1 MEGIINVNKP
11 SGITS
16 FDVVRKLRRI
26 LHERK
31 IGHTGTLDPLA
42 EGVLVVCIG
51 KATKLVQDIEG
62 YEKTYTAG
70 FELGYRTDTYDTE
83 GQIIEK
89 REINNVTLGEL
100 ENVLKKFIG
109 EIEQIPPM
117 YSALKVDGK
126 KLYELARQGIEVE
139 RKARL
144 IEIKFIDIVE
154 FDGVKGK
161 IRCGVSKGTY
171 IRSLI
176 DDMGKALGT
185 LATMTSLVREK
196 VGSSNIEDSYTLED
210 IEAISLEEKTDFLCS
225 VEDFFKYPKITLE
238 GEKKKNMILFLNGNT
253 VRFTAA
259 DGRYRI
265 YDSTGKFLGLCNV
278 SNNLLKGY
286 KYF

>member
-42 EGVLVVCIG
+42 EGVLVVCIV
-51 KATKLVQDIEG
+51 KATKLVQYIEG

-70 FELGYRTDTYDTE
+70 FELGYRTDTYDIE

-238 GEKKKNMILFLNGNT
+238 GEKNMILFLNGNT

>member
-16 FDVVRKLRRI
+16 FDVIRKLRRI

-42 EGVLVVCIG
+42 EGVLVICIG

-70 FELGYRTDTYDTE
+70 FELGYKTDTYDTE
-83 GQIIEK
+83 GEIIEK
-89 REINNVTLGEL
+89 REVNDITISKL
-100 ENVLKKFIG
+100 ENVLKNFIG

-126 KLYELARQGIEVE
+126 KLYELARQGIEIE

-144 IEIKFIDIVE
+144 IEIKFIDIIE
-154 FDGVKGK
+154 FDGLKGK
-161 IRCGVSKGTY
+161 IRCDVSKGTY

-196 VGSSNIEDSYTLED
+196 VGNSNIKDSYTLEE
-210 IEAISLEEKTDFLCS
+210 IETMYSEKKTDFLYS

-238 GEKKKNMILFLNGNT
+238 GEKNMILFLNGNT
-253 VRFTAA
+253 VRFTAP
-259 DGRYRI
+259 DDRYRI
-265 YDSTGKFLGLCNV
+265 YNNAGKFLGLCNV

>member
-225 VEDFFKYPKITLE
+225 VEDFFKYHKITLE
-238 GEKKKNMILFLNGNT
+238 GEKNMILFLNGNT

>member
-225 VEDFFKYPKITLE
+225 VEDFFKYPKIILE
-238 GEKKKNMILFLNGNT
+238 GEKNMILFLNGNT

>member
-42 EGVLVVCIG
+42 QGVLVVCIG

-89 REINNVTLGEL
+89 REVNNISLGKL
-100 ENVLKKFIG
+100 ENALKNFIG

-144 IEIKFIDIVE
+144 IEIKFIDIIE
-154 FDGVKGK
+154 FDGLKGK

-196 VGSSNIEDSYTLED
+196 VGTSNIKDSYTLEE
-210 IEAISLEEKTDFLCS
+210 IETMYSEEKTDFLYS
-225 VEDFFKYPKITLE
+225 VEECFKYPKITLE
-238 GEKKKNMILFLNGNT
+238 GEKNMILFLNGNT
-253 VRFTAA
+253 VRFAAA

-265 YDSTGKFLGLCNV
+265 YNNTGKFLGLCNV

>member
-1 MEGIINVNKP
+1 MNKP

-42 EGVLVVCIG
+42 QGVLVVCIG

-89 REINNVTLGEL
+89 REVNNISLGKL
-100 ENVLKKFIG
+100 ENALKNFIG

-144 IEIKFIDIVE
+144 IEIKFIDIIE
-154 FDGVKGK
+154 FDGLKGK

-196 VGSSNIEDSYTLED
+196 VGTSNIKDSYTLEE
-210 IEAISLEEKTDFLCS
+210 IETMYSEEKTDFLYS

-238 GEKKKNMILFLNGNT
+238 GEKNMILFLNGNT
-253 VRFTAA
+253 VRFAAA

-265 YDSTGKFLGLCNV
+265 YNNTGKFLGLCNV

>member
-109 EIEQIPPM
+109 
-117 YSALKVDGK
+117 
-126 KLYELARQGIEVE
+126 
-139 RKARL
+139 
-144 IEIKFIDIVE
+144 
-154 FDGVKGK
+154 
-161 IRCGVSKGTY
+161 
-171 IRSLI
+171 
-176 DDMGKALGT
+176 
-185 LATMTSLVREK
+185 
-196 VGSSNIEDSYTLED
+196 
-210 IEAISLEEKTDFLCS
+210 
-225 VEDFFKYPKITLE
+225 
-238 GEKKKNMILFLNGNT
+238 
-253 VRFTAA
+253 
-259 DGRYRI
+259 
-265 YDSTGKFLGLCNV
+265 
-278 SNNLLKGY
+278 
-286 KYF
+286 

>member
-62 YEKTYTAG
+62 YEKIYTAG

-89 REINNVTLGEL
+89 REVSDIIFDKL
-100 ENVLKKFIG
+100 ENILENFIG

-126 KLYELARQGIEVE
+126 KLYELARQGIEIE

-144 IEIKFIDIVE
+144 IKIKFIDIIE
-154 FDGVKGK
+154 FDGIKGK
-161 IRCGVSKGTY
+161 IRCSVSKGTY

-196 VGSSNIEDSYTLED
+196 VGNSNIKDSYTLEE
-210 IEAISLEEKTDFLCS
+210 IETMSIEEKTDFLYS

-238 GEKKKNMILFLNGNT
+238 GEKNMVLFLNGNT

-265 YDSTGKFLGLCNV
+265 YNDAGKFLGLCNV

>member
-62 YEKTYTAG
+62 YEKTYIAG

-144 IEIKFIDIVE
+144 IEIKFIDIIE
-154 FDGVKGK
+154 FDGLKGK

-238 GEKKKNMILFLNGNT
+238 GEKNMILFLNGNT

>member
-26 LHERK
+26 LYERK

-238 GEKKKNMILFLNGNT
+238 GEKNMILFLNGNT

>member
-42 EGVLVVCIG
+42 QGVLVVCIG

-70 FELGYRTDTYDTE
+70 FELGYRTDTYDIE

-89 REINNVTLGEL
+89 REVNNISLGKL
-100 ENVLKKFIG
+100 ENVLKNFIG

-144 IEIKFIDIVE
+144 IEIKFIDIIE
-154 FDGVKGK
+154 FDGLKGK

-196 VGSSNIEDSYTLED
+196 VGTSNIKDSYTLEE
-210 IEAISLEEKTDFLCS
+210 IETMYSEEKTDFLYS

-238 GEKKKNMILFLNGNT
+238 GEKNMILFLNGNT
-253 VRFTAA
+253 VRFAAA

-265 YDSTGKFLGLCNV
+265 YNNTGKFLGLCNV

>member
-11 SGITS
+11 GGITS
-16 FDVVRKLRRI
+16 FDVVRRLRKI

-62 YEKTYTAG
+62 YEKIYTAG

-89 REINNVTLGEL
+89 REVNDITPDKL
-100 ENVLKKFIG
+100 EVVLKNFIG

-126 KLYELARQGIEVE
+126 RLYELARQGIEIE

-144 IEIKFIDIVE
+144 IEIKFIDIIE

-196 VGSSNIEDSYTLED
+196 VGSSDIKDSYTLEE
-210 IEAISLEEKTDFLCS
+210 IEMMCSEEKTDFLYS

-238 GEKKKNMILFLNGNT
+238 GEKNMILFLNGNT

-259 DGRYRI
+259 DGRYRL
-265 YDSTGKFLGLCNV
+265 YDDTGKFLGLCNV

>member
-42 EGVLVVCIG
+42 EGVLVVCVG
-51 KATKLVQDIEG
+51 KATKMVQDIEG

-83 GQIIEK
+83 GQVMEE
-89 REINNVTLGEL
+89 REVNNITLSSL
-100 ENVLKKFIG
+100 ENVLKNFIG
-109 EIEQIPPM
+109 EIEQVPPM

-126 KLYELARQGIEVE
+126 KLYELARQGIEIE

-144 IEIKFIDIVE
+144 IEIKFIDIIE

-176 DDMGKALGT
+176 DDMGKVLGT

-196 VGSSNIEDSYTLED
+196 VGSSNIEDSYTLEE

-225 VEDFFKYPKITLE
+225 VEDFFRYPKITLE
-238 GEKKKNMILFLNGNT
+238 GEKNMVLFLNGNT
-253 VRFTAA
+253 VRFTTD

-265 YDSTGKFLGLCNV
+265 YDDTGKFLGLCNV

>member
-42 EGVLVVCIG
+42 QGVLVVCIG

-89 REINNVTLGEL
+89 REVNNISLGKL
-100 ENVLKKFIG
+100 ENVLKNFIG

-144 IEIKFIDIVE
+144 IEIKFIDIIE
-154 FDGVKGK
+154 FDGLKGK

-196 VGSSNIEDSYTLED
+196 VGTSNIKDSYTLEE
-210 IEAISLEEKTDFLCS
+210 IETMYSEEKTDFLYS

-238 GEKKKNMILFLNGNT
+238 GEKNMILFLNGNT
-253 VRFTAA
+253 VRFAAA

-265 YDSTGKFLGLCNV
+265 YNNTGKFLGLCNV

>member
-42 EGVLVVCIG
+42 QGVLVICIG
-51 KATKLVQDIEG
+51 KATKMVQDIEG

-83 GQIIEK
+83 GQVIEK
-89 REINNVTLGEL
+89 REVNDITLDKLQE
-100 ENVLKKFIG
+100 VLKNFIG

-126 KLYELARQGIEVE
+126 KLYELARQGIEIE

-144 IEIKFIDIVE
+144 IEIKSIDIIE

-161 IRCGVSKGTY
+161 IRCDVSKGTY

-176 DDMGKALGT
+176 DDIGKALGT

-196 VGSSNIEDSYTLED
+196 VGSLSIKNSYTLEE
-210 IEAISLEEKTDFLCS
+210 IEAMSFEEKLDFLCS
-225 VEDFFKYPKITLE
+225 VEDFFEYPKITLG
-238 GEKKKNMILFLNGNT
+238 GEKNMVLFLNGNT

-265 YDSTGKFLGLCNV
+265 YDDAGKFLGLCNV

>member
-62 YEKTYTAG
+62 YEKIYTAG

-89 REINNVTLGEL
+89 REVSDITFDKL
-100 ENVLKKFIG
+100 ENILKNFIG
-109 EIEQIPPM
+109 EIEQTPPM

-126 KLYELARQGIEVE
+126 KLYELARQGIEIE

-144 IEIKFIDIVE
+144 IEIKFIDIIE
-154 FDGVKGK
+154 FDGIKGK

-196 VGSSNIEDSYTLED
+196 VGNSNIKDSYTLEE
-210 IEAISLEEKTDFLCS
+210 IETMSIEEKTDFLYS
-225 VEDFFKYPKITLE
+225 VEDFFKYPKITLG
-238 GEKKKNMILFLNGNT
+238 GEKNMVLFLNGNT

-265 YDSTGKFLGLCNV
+265 YNDAGKFLGLCNV

>member
-42 EGVLVVCIG
+42 QGVLVVCIG

-89 REINNVTLGEL
+89 REVNNISLGKL
-100 ENVLKKFIG
+100 ENALKNFIG

-144 IEIKFIDIVE
+144 IEIKFIDIIE
-154 FDGVKGK
+154 FDGLKGK

-196 VGSSNIEDSYTLED
+196 VGTSNIKDSYTLEE
-210 IEAISLEEKTDFLCS
+210 IETMYSEEKTDFLYS

-238 GEKKKNMILFLNGNT
+238 GEKNMILFLNGNT
-253 VRFTAA
+253 VRFAAA

-265 YDSTGKFLGLCNV
+265 YNNTGKFLGLCNV

>member
-62 YEKTYTAG
+62 YEKTYIAG

-126 KLYELARQGIEVE
+126 KLYELARQGIEAE

-238 GEKKKNMILFLNGNT
+238 GEKNMILFLNGNT

>member
-42 EGVLVVCIG
+42 QGVLVVCIG

-70 FELGYRTDTYDTE
+70 FELGYRTDTYDIE

-89 REINNVTLGEL
+89 REVNNISLGKL
-100 ENVLKKFIG
+100 ENVLKNFIG

-144 IEIKFIDIVE
+144 IEIKFIDIIE
-154 FDGVKGK
+154 FDGLKGK

-196 VGSSNIEDSYTLED
+196 VGTSNIKDSYTLEE
-210 IEAISLEEKTDFLCS
+210 IETMYSEEKTDFLYS

-238 GEKKKNMILFLNGNT
+238 GEKNMILFLNGNT
-253 VRFTAA
+253 VRFVAA

-265 YDSTGKFLGLCNV
+265 YNNTGKFLGLCNV

>member
-238 GEKKKNMILFLNGNT
+238 GEKNMILFLNGNT
-253 VRFTAA
+253 VRFIAA

-265 YDSTGKFLGLCNV
+265 KDRTGKYLGLCNV

>member
-1 MEGIINVNKP
+1 MNKP

-62 YEKTYTAG
+62 YEKIYTAG

-89 REINNVTLGEL
+89 REVSDITFDKL
-100 ENVLKKFIG
+100 ENILKNFIG

-126 KLYELARQGIEVE
+126 KLYELARQGIEIE

-144 IEIKFIDIVE
+144 IEIKFIDIIE
-154 FDGVKGK
+154 FDGIKGK

-196 VGSSNIEDSYTLED
+196 VGNSNIKDSYTLEE
-210 IEAISLEEKTDFLCS
+210 IETMSIEEKTDFLYS

-238 GEKKKNMILFLNGNT
+238 GEKNMVLFLNGNT

-265 YDSTGKFLGLCNV
+265 YNDAGKFLGLCNV

>member
-62 YEKTYTAG
+62 YEKTYIAG

-126 KLYELARQGIEVE
+126 K
-139 RKARL
+139 
-144 IEIKFIDIVE
+144 
-154 FDGVKGK
+154 
-161 IRCGVSKGTY
+161 
-171 IRSLI
+171 
-176 DDMGKALGT
+176 T
-185 LATMTSLVREK
+185 L
-196 VGSSNIEDSYTLED
+196 
-210 IEAISLEEKTDFLCS
+210 
-225 VEDFFKYPKITLE
+225 
-238 GEKKKNMILFLNGNT
+238 
-253 VRFTAA
+253 
-259 DGRYRI
+259 
-265 YDSTGKFLGLCNV
+265 
-278 SNNLLKGY
+278 
-286 KYF
+286 

>member
-196 VGSSNIEDSYTLED
+196 VGSSNIEDSYTLEE

-225 VEDFFKYPKITLE
+225 VEDFFRYPKITLE
-238 GEKKKNMILFLNGNT
+238 GEKNMVLFLNGNT
-253 VRFTAA
+253 VRFTTD

-265 YDSTGKFLGLCNV
+265 YDDTGKFLGLCNV

>member
-42 EGVLVVCIG
+42 QGVLVVCIG

-62 YEKTYTAG
+62 YEKTYIAG

-89 REINNVTLGEL
+89 REVNNISLGKL
-100 ENVLKKFIG
+100 ENVLKNFIG

-144 IEIKFIDIVE
+144 IEIKFIDIIE
-154 FDGVKGK
+154 FDGLKGK

-196 VGSSNIEDSYTLED
+196 VGTSNIKDSYTLEE
-210 IEAISLEEKTDFLCS
+210 IETMYSEEKTDFLYS

-238 GEKKKNMILFLNGNT
+238 GEKNMILFLNGNT
-253 VRFTAA
+253 VRFAAA

-265 YDSTGKFLGLCNV
+265 YNNTGKFLGLCNV

>member
-42 EGVLVVCIG
+42 QGVLVVCIG

-89 REINNVTLGEL
+89 REVNNISLGKL
-100 ENVLKKFIG
+100 ENALKNFIG

-144 IEIKFIDIVE
+144 IEIKFIDIIE
-154 FDGVKGK
+154 FDGLKGK

-196 VGSSNIEDSYTLED
+196 VGTSNIKDSYTLEE
-210 IEAISLEEKTDFLCS
+210 IETIYSEEKTDFLYS

-238 GEKKKNMILFLNGNT
+238 GEKNMILFLNGNT
-253 VRFTAA
+253 VRFAAA

-265 YDSTGKFLGLCNV
+265 YNNTGKFLGLCNV

>member
-225 VEDFFKYPKITLE
+225 VGDFFKYPKITLE
-238 GEKKKNMILFLNGNT
+238 GEKNMILFLNGNT

>member
-42 EGVLVVCIG
+42 QGVLVVCIG

-89 REINNVTLGEL
+89 REVNNISLGKL
-100 ENVLKKFIG
+100 ENALKNFIG

-144 IEIKFIDIVE
+144 IEIKFIDIIE
-154 FDGVKGK
+154 FDGLKGK

-196 VGSSNIEDSYTLED
+196 VGTSNIKDSYTLEE
-210 IEAISLEEKTDFLCS
+210 IETMYSEEKTDFLYS

-238 GEKKKNMILFLNGNT
+238 GEKNMILFLNGNT
-253 VRFTAA
+253 VRFAAA
-259 DGRYRI
+259 DGRYMI
-265 YDSTGKFLGLCNV
+265 
-278 SNNLLKGY
+278 
-286 KYF
+286 

>member
-89 REINNVTLGEL
+89 REVNNISLGKL
-100 ENVLKKFIG
+100 ENALKNFIG

-144 IEIKFIDIVE
+144 IEIKFIDIIE
-154 FDGVKGK
+154 FDGLKGK

-196 VGSSNIEDSYTLED
+196 VGTSNIKDSYTLEE
-210 IEAISLEEKTDFLCS
+210 IETMYSEEKTDFLYS

-238 GEKKKNMILFLNGNT
+238 GEKNMILFLNGNT
-253 VRFTAA
+253 VRFAAA

-265 YDSTGKFLGLCNV
+265 YNNTGKFLGLCNV